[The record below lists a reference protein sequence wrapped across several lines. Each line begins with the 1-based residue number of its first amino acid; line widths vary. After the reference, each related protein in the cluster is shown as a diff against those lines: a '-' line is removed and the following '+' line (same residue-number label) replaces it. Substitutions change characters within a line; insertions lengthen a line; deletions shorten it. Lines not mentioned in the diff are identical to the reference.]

1 MYTEIVKIIEGGLV
15 NDQKKVVSYAKHLA
29 SKLMEDGNEKLG
41 AKILNVLKNKKGL
54 PVYQDKL
61 FTAPVDNETRLNIAN
76 ILTPPDIELNIKIS
90 DTIKGSIEEF
100 VGIVNA
106 KSKLNKLGIEVNSS
120 LLLYGPP
127 GAGKTTIAKYIAKEL
142 DLPLITARFDSLIS
156 SLLGS
161 TSKNIRKLF
170 DYANDRPCIL
180 FLDEFDAIAKA
191 RNDSQEMGELKR
203 VINSLLQNIDEFTQ
217 NNILIAA
224 TNHEELLDKAIWRR
238 FEKVIE
244 IGKPNTEE
252 IVDLI
257 ELFLREVDTDF
268 KNDEKKLKIL
278 SGEFNSLSHS
288 EIKKIINSSVSKC
301 IINNKNVVGFEYFLL
316 EIFLYKNHNIKN
328 IDKAV
333 KYLNEH
339 GVSQNAIKDTFD
351 ISLRQVRN
359 ILSPIL

>member
-15 NDQKKVVSYAKHLA
+15 NDHKKVVSYAKHLA
-29 SKLMEDGNEKLG
+29 SKLTDDGNEKL
-41 AKILNVLKNKKGL
+41 AIKILSVLKNIKGM

-76 ILTPPDIELNIKIS
+76 IITPPEIKLNIKIS
-90 DTIKGSIEEF
+90 ESIKDSIDEF
-100 VGIVNA
+100 IDIVNA
-106 KSKLNKLGIEVNSS
+106 KNKLSKLGIDVNSS

-127 GAGKTTIAKYIAKEL
+127 GAGKTTIAMHIAKEL

-191 RNDSQEMGELKR
+191 RNDSHEMGELKR

-244 IGKPNTEE
+244 IGKPNIDE
-252 IVDLI
+252 IIDLI
-257 ELFLREVDTDF
+257 NLFLKNVEIDF

-278 SGEFNSLSHS
+278 SGEFHSLSHS
-288 EIKKIINSSVSKC
+288 EIKKIINSSVSKSV
-301 IINNKNVVGFEYFLL
+301 INNKNIVSFEYFLL
-316 EIFLYKNHNIKN
+316 EIFLYKNHNIKDT
-328 IDKAV
+328 DKAV
-333 KYLNEH
+333 KYLNEL
-339 GVSQNAIKDTFD
+339 GVSQNTIKDIFD

-359 ILSPIL
+359 ILIPLL

>member
-15 NDQKKVVSYAKHLA
+15 NDQKKVISYAKHLA
-29 SKLMEDGNEKLG
+29 TKLEDEGNDKL
-41 AKILNVLKNKKGL
+41 ANKILNVLKNIKGL

-61 FTAPVDNETRLNIAN
+61 FTAPVDNETRLNIATV
-76 ILTPPDIELNIKIS
+76 ITPPEIELNIKIS
-90 DTIKGSIEEF
+90 DSIKGSIEEF
-100 VGIVNA
+100 VSLVNA
-106 KSKLNKLGIEVNSS
+106 KGKLNKLGIEVNSS

-127 GAGKTTIAKYIAKEL
+127 GAGKT
-142 DLPLITARFDSLIS
+142 
-156 SLLGS
+156 
-161 TSKNIRKLF
+161 RKLF
-170 DYANDRPCIL
+170 DYANNRPCIL

-244 IGKPNTEE
+244 IGKPNSDE
-252 IVDLI
+252 IIDLLN
-257 ELFLREVDTDF
+257 LFLQGVDIDF
-268 KNDEKKLKIL
+268 KEDEKKLKIL
-278 SGEFNSLSHS
+278 SSELNELSHS
-288 EIKKIINSSVSKC
+288 EIKKIITSSVSKSV
-301 IINNKNVVGFEYFLL
+301 IRDNRTVGFEYFLL
-316 EIFLYKNHNIKN
+316 EIFLYKNHNNKDL
-328 IDKAV
+328 DKAI

-339 GVSQNAIKDTFD
+339 GVSQNSIKDIFD

-359 ILSPIL
+359 ILSPVL